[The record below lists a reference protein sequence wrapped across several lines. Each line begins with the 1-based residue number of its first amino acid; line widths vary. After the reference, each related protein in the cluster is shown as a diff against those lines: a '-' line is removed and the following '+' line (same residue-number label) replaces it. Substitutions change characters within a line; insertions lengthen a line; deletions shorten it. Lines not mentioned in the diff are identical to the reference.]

1 MSSTSTIRVD
11 IDETASV
18 FNGEDPELVAITL
31 RNIKNTDK
39 NKDGRLDIDEVA
51 SAILGAA
58 KEARSA
64 QKREKTL
71 KRSLLGV
78 SAFLAVFAVIFL
90 ITQGVQLSKSIEE
103 SKVT

>member
-1 MSSTSTIRVD
+1 MIRK
-11 IDETASV
+11 IRT
-18 FNGEDPELVAITL
+18 
-31 RNIKNTDK
+31 RNDKKKKKKHQDDNNQKKKNTDK

-51 SAILGAA
+51 SAILGAT